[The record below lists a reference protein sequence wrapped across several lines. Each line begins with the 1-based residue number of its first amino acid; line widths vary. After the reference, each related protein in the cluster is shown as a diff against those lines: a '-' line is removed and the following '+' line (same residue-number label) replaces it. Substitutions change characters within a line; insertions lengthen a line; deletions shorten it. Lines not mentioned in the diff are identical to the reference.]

1 MRYLIY
7 GDMLVWQ
14 FDEPAAEGTSVRVSG
29 DSYVYQSPRSIWGYG
44 DGPVTEEGAVW
55 LEVTYG
61 RGLKVGGGPI
71 EEPIVIQ

>member
-44 DGPVTEEGAVW
+44 AGPVTEEGAVW

-71 EEPIVIQ
+71 EEFIVIQ